1 MFSKH
6 RLAAL
11 SDGIFAIV
19 MTLLILD
26 IKVPTGIAPGGLR
39 DALRADSHQW
49 ISFAITFAISAVFW
63 NLQRK
68 VFELVSEVTDV
79 NIFLTFLSLAF
90 VAMLPFT
97 TSLWGHHL
105 NERLAFFLYFSN
117 QFVIGAALT
126 AKLEIARG
134 RGQVHAG
141 LEFNAMRFRLYTVCL
156 VMASAGVASLYLPL
170 EYTGFVPMGIALVAR
185 VIRKKKFPKQVP
197 VSAVGNL
204 ELEEES
210 LP

>member
-26 IKVPTGIAPGGLR
+26 IKVPTGIAPGGLKA
-39 DALRADSHQW
+39 ALLEDSHQW

-90 VAMLPFT
+90 VTMLPFT

-105 NERLAFFLYFSN
+105 NERLAFFLYFAN
-117 QFVIGAALT
+117 QFVIAALLT
-126 AKLEIARG
+126 AKVEIARG
-134 RGQVHAG
+134 RAQVQTG
-141 LEFNAMRFRLYTVCL
+141 LEFNALRFRLYTVCV
-156 VMASAGVASLYLPL
+156 VMASAGLASLWVPL
-170 EYTGFVPMGIALVAR
+170 QYTGFVPAGLAVVAR
-185 VIRKKKFPKQVP
+185 VIRKKKFPKQVE
-197 VSAVGNL
+197 VSGAEQI
-204 ELEEES
+204 ELEEEG